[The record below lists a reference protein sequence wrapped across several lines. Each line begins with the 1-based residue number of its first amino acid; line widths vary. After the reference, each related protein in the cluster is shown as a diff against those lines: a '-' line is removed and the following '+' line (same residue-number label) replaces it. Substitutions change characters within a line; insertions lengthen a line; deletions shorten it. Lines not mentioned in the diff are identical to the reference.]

1 MKFFEDFTET
11 AVGTRIPME
20 GPVTICPR
28 CGRTG
33 VLEALADGGAEFV
46 HVESEE
52 IFGDGLLVQPVDACS
67 LPS

>member
-11 AVGTRIPME
+11 AIGTPIPME
-20 GPVTICPR
+20 GAVTICPR

-33 VLEALADGGAEFV
+33 VREALADGEAEFV

-52 IFGDGLLVQPVDACS
+52 MFGDGLLVQPVDVCS
-67 LPS
+67 VPS